1 MYSSLPGQNLST
13 TSAHRMEVSPVGQ
26 LSIGKILLPL
36 EIKQIKSLFCRKSV
50 SVPLV
55 NSKVLLSLAL
65 LLYLSICP

>member
-36 EIKQIKSLFCRKSV
+36 EIKQIKSLFCRKYV